1 MDIFKI
7 LGTIAIDSSA
17 ANKAM
22 DNAAQKA
29 EKTHSKISSAF
40 SKIGEGAVWA
50 GKQIAKGLAVGAA
63 AMTTLTIK
71 SLDLVGELEQNMGGA
86 EAVFAECAANM
97 KSIAQDAYSNMGL
110 SASDYLATANKMGA
124 LFKGAGFEIQEA
136 SDLTAKAMQ
145 RAADVAS
152 IMGIDV
158 SSAMESI
165 AGAAKGNFTMMDN
178 LGVAMNDTNLQAYA
192 LSKGIETATSEMTTQ
207 EKIGLAMEMFL
218 EKTAYAAGNYAK
230 ENETLSGS
238 LTTAKAALKNFLSG
252 VGDASTLA
260 DALVNSGYVITE
272 KLQELLPNL
281 TTGIGQLLQKLIPKI
296 PPLLRTLLPSIVQ
309 GTVSLLNG
317 LASAA
322 GEIAGA
328 LGSIFPALV
337 DGVVSIVDNLA
348 QKLPDILQAL
358 LPSLTS
364 GAIKLAA
371 GLVKTLVTR
380 LPEMLWDALVAVGE
394 SLVAAW
400 DTIFGVL
407 KKDVAGLTES
417 QRDLHNQVMESKE
430 AFDELCDAYNDN
442 AYTIKQET
450 ERTQDLWA
458 ELQTLCD
465 ENGNV
470 KDAYKDRA
478 AYIAHELSEATGL
491 EIELIDG
498 TISKYG
504 ELKQSIEDTIEMR
517 QAERM
522 LSAHE
527 DKVTEAE
534 AQIGD
539 AKSAMSQEYANVQ
552 AKQDAAAAAE
562 RDRDAFLARNA
573 QYIQQW
579 NEDGSI
585 IWTDKYTPVGLA
597 EEYNVLQ
604 SACNSATAELKE
616 ATKAY
621 NESKDTYLE
630 LSDEIRIHK
639 EAEAAILA
647 GNYELAIQILNDEV
661 TAQWEALAQRQELSA
676 AEKARLAGDLEAAE
690 AFAQSLVEEY
700 KAGNA
705 SVTKEMV
712 DEALKQADTLRA
724 IWEGA
729 YGETFNSGAHLGEG
743 LAAGLESKIERV
755 AAASR
760 KIAAKAMGAIN
771 ETLQIASP
779 SKAAK
784 RSGKFTAEGLALGL
798 EENENIPVSAA
809 ESVAWKTLKAFDQ
822 GNPHIIPTV
831 NAVGGMDS
839 LSEIAESGA
848 GNNSSGSVDPIV
860 AALPGKLADALAQIL
875 PDMLIEAFSSMRLSI
890 NDREFGRLVRK
901 AGT

>member
-22 DNAAQKA
+22 DDAAQKA
-29 EKTHSKISSAF
+29 EKTHSKFSSAF

-71 SLDLVGELEQNMGGA
+71 SLDLAGELEQNMGGA
-86 EAVFAECAANM
+86 EAVFGECAANM
-97 KSIAQDAYSNMGL
+97 QNIAQDAYSNMGL
-110 SASDYLATANKMGA
+110 SASDFLATANKMGA

-136 SDLTAKAMQ
+136 SDLTAKTMQ

-158 SSAMESI
+158 SMAMESI

-192 LSKGIETATSEMTTQ
+192 LSKGIEKSTSAMTSQ
-207 EKIGLAMEMFL
+207 EKIALAMEMFL
-218 EKTAYAAGNYAK
+218 DKTAYAAGNYAK

-281 TTGIGQLLQKLIPKI
+281 TTGISQLLQKLVPKI
-296 PPLLRTLLPSIVQ
+296 PPLLRTLLPSIVS

-322 GEIAGA
+322 GEIAEA
-328 LGSIFPALV
+328 LGSVLPALV

-348 QKLPDILQAL
+348 QKLPSILQAL

-394 SLVAAW
+394 SLAAAW
-400 DTIFGVL
+400 NTIFGVL
-407 KKDVAGLTES
+407 QDDVAGLTES

-430 AFDELCDAYNDN
+430 AFDELCDSYNDN
-442 AYTIKQET
+442 AYAIKEET
-450 ERTQDLWA
+450 QRTQDLWK
-458 ELQTLCD
+458 ELQSLCD

-470 KDAYKDRA
+470 KEAYQDRA
-478 AYIAHELSEATGL
+478 TYIANELSEATGV

-504 ELKQSIEDTIEMR
+504 ELKQSIEDTIKMR
-517 QAERM
+517 QAER
-522 LSAHE
+522 LLEAHE
-527 DKVTEAE
+527 AKLTEAE
-534 AQIGD
+534 AQMGD
-539 AKSAMSQEYANVQ
+539 AKTAMSQEYANMV
-552 AKQDAAAAAE
+552 AKQDAVTEAE
-562 RDRDAFLARNA
+562 SARDAFLSENS

-585 IWTDKYTPVGLA
+585 IWNGKNTPVGLA

-604 SACNSATAELKE
+604 RACNDATAEFKN

-621 NESKDTYLE
+621 EESRDTYLE
-630 LSDEIRIHK
+630 LSDTVREHE

-661 TAQWEALAQRQELSA
+661 TARWENLAKKREISA
-676 AEKARLAGDLEAAE
+676 AERAELATDLAAAKAFAESLVAEYEAGNKSVTAEMVAE
-690 AFAQSLVEEY
+690 AQ
-700 KAGNA
+700 
-705 SVTKEMV
+705 
-712 DEALKQADTLRA
+712 KQADTLQD
-724 IWEGA
+724 IWDGTYEGA
-729 YGETFNSGAHLGEG
+729 FTSGKNTARGFGNGIASEADFVYSAAGSLAGKA
-743 LAAGLESKIERV
+743 LAAFNRTLE
-755 AAASR
+755 
-760 KIAAKAMGAIN
+760 
-771 ETLQIASP
+771 IASP
-779 SKAAK
+779 SRATK
-784 RSGKFTAEGLALGL
+784 RSGKFFDMGAAEGI
-798 EENENIPVSAA
+798 EENADIMVSAA
-809 ESVAWKTLKAFDQ
+809 ENASWKTLRAFEQ
-822 GNPHIIPTV
+822 GSHDMTATV
-831 NAVGGMDS
+831 STAGYAHS
-839 LSEIAESGA
+839 TAEAESDGGYETGTQA
-848 GNNSSGSVDPIV
+848 TPER
-860 AALPGKLADALAQIL
+860 LADVLAQVL
-875 PDMLIEAFSSMRLSI
+875 PDILIEAFASMRFDI
-890 NDREFGRLVRK
+890 NNREFARLVK
-901 AGT
+901 AVN

>member
-22 DNAAQKA
+22 DDAAQKA
-29 EKTHSKISSAF
+29 EKTHSKFSSAF

-71 SLDLVGELEQNMGGA
+71 SLDYAGELEQGIGGA
-86 EAVFAECAANM
+86 EAVFGEHAANM
-97 KSIAQDAYSNMGL
+97 QRIAEDAYSSMGL
-110 SASDYLATANKMGA
+110 SASDFLATANKMGA
-124 LFKGAGFEIQEA
+124 LFKGVGFEAQEA

-158 SSAMESI
+158 STAMESI

-207 EKIGLAMEMFL
+207 EKVGLAMEMFL
-218 EKTAYAAGNYAK
+218 EKTAYATGNYAK

-281 TTGIGQLLQKLIPKI
+281 TAGISQLLQKLVPKI
-296 PPLLRTLLPSIVQ
+296 PPLLRTLLPSIVR
-309 GTVSLLNG
+309 GTISLLNG

-328 LGSIFPALV
+328 LGSILPALV
-337 DGVVSIVDNLA
+337 DGVVSIVDKLA
-348 QKLPDILQAL
+348 QKLPDILQSL
-358 LPSLTS
+358 LPGLTS

-394 SLVAAW
+394 SLVSAW
-400 DTIFGVL
+400 NAIFGEL
-407 KKDVAGLTES
+407 KYDVVGLTDA
-417 QRDLHNQVMESKE
+417 QRELHGQIMESAD
-430 AFDELCDAYNDN
+430 AFDELCDSYNDN

-450 ERTQDLWA
+450 ERTQKLWE

-478 AYIAHELSEATGL
+478 AYIANELSEATGL

-504 ELKQSIEDTIEMR
+504 ELKQSIEDIIEKR
-517 QAERM
+517 RAER
-522 LSAHE
+522 LLAARE
-527 DKVTEAE
+527 DVVSEAE
-534 AQIGD
+534 SNIGK
-539 AKSAMSQEYANVQ
+539 AKTDMADTYA
-552 AKQDAAAAAE
+552 AKVAAE
-562 RDRDAFLARNA
+562 NAEQSARAELDAFIA
-573 QYIQQW
+573 QHPEAGAWY
-579 NEDGSI
+579 
-585 IWTDKYTPVGLA
+585 
-597 EEYNVLQ
+597 
-604 SACNSATAELKE
+604 NSATGEYGVDPYWQADLQTYGEVADGLRELVGAYMAQEEAATEARKAHKE
-616 ATKAY
+616 ATDSYLRYSDTLRAY
-621 NESKDTYLE
+621 E
-630 LSDEIRIHK
+630 

-647 GNYELAIQILNDEV
+647 GNYELAIQILNDEI
-661 TAQWEALAQRQELSA
+661 TARWENLAKKQEISA
-676 AEKARLAGDLEAAE
+676 AERAELAADLAA
-690 AFAQSLVEEY
+690 AKVFADSLVAEY
-700 KAGNA
+700 KAGNE
-705 SVTKEMV
+705 SVTMEMV
-712 DEALKQADTLRA
+712 EEAIKQADTLQA
-724 IWEGA
+724 IWDGTYDGA
-729 YGETFNSGAHLGEG
+729 FASGKNTARGFGNGIASEADFVYSAAGSLAGKA
-743 LAAGLESKIERV
+743 LAAFNRTLE
-755 AAASR
+755 
-760 KIAAKAMGAIN
+760 
-771 ETLQIASP
+771 IASP
-779 SKAAK
+779 SRATK
-784 RSGKFTAEGLALGL
+784 RSGKFFDMGAAAGI
-798 EENENIPVSAA
+798 EENADIMVSAA
-809 ESVAWKTLKAFDQ
+809 ENASWKTLRAFEQ
-822 GNPHIIPTV
+822 GSPNMTASV
-831 NAVGGMDS
+831 SADDYTYS
-839 LSEIAESGA
+839 TAEAESGGGYETGTQA
-848 GNNSSGSVDPIV
+848 TPER
-860 AALPGKLADALAQIL
+860 LADVLAQVL
-875 PDMLIEAFSSMRLSI
+875 PDILIEAFASMRFDI
-890 NDREFGRLVRK
+890 NNREFARLVK
-901 AGT
+901 AVN